1 MKLRISSGGG
11 RTDTRGGCSGGVG
24 GGGDGGCS
32 GGVGGSS
39 GGVGV
44 IILTS
49 GELICSS

>member
-1 MKLRISSGGG
+1 MKLQISSGGG
-11 RTDTRGGCSGGVG
+11 RTDTGGGCSGGVG

-32 GGVGGSS
+32 GGVG
-39 GGVGV
+39 V